1 MERASGVLLHISSL
15 PNKYGIGSFGQS
27 AYEFI
32 NFLKETGQKYWQILP
47 LTTISYGDSPY
58 QSFSA
63 FAGNTHFIDFDVL
76 IKEGYLEESDVSNKN
91 FGKQLHK
98 VDYNK
103 VSYERRPLLEKAVAV
118 FLSKEEHKTSEFEQF
133 VLEND
138 YWLITY
144 AQYMTVK
151 ELNDYKPWYRWP
163 EELRNYNKEYITHY
177 VNQYE
182 RQMYYHLVTQYWFFK
197 QWFDLKAYANQNNIQ
212 IIGDIPIYI
221 ARDSVEMWTQSELFL
236 VDERKNPTVVS
247 GVPPDDFSDDGQ
259 HWGNPIY
266 DWTYMKQN
274 DYKWWVSRMRES
286 YKLYDV
292 VRIDHFRGFESYWEI
307 PSHSKTAATGQW
319 KKGPGIDL
327 FKEIK
332 NQLGDIRV
340 IAEDLGFI
348 TKEVI
353 ELREQTGFPG
363 MKILQHGFS
372 NTDSPDLIHNYSPDL
387 TVWEEKNRFLEGTGS
402 MILDHLNRVIYA
414 CRSERTDDIVFEEFY
429 TKMNSEPE
437 IFNAYDEE
445 GRNIYHTNV
454 MLSIGEKYAVI
465 CAESITDENR
475 RNNII
480 NRLKDS
486 NRDVIEVSFEQM
498 KSFCANIIE
507 VRNSENDNFLIM
519 SETAK
524 NAFKKEQMDILERH
538 CKVISSPLHSI
549 EEAGGGSARCMIAE
563 IF

>member
-98 VDYNK
+98 VNYNK

-372 NTDSPDLIHNYSPDL
+372 NTDSPDLIHNYSPN
-387 TVWEEKNRFLEGTGS
+387 TIAYVGTHDNPTA
-402 MILDHLNRVIYA
+402 LDWYLNYANSTQRDQVDIYLNRRLGEHISDALNRGIASSASHIVIYTMQDLL
-414 CRSERTDDIVFEEFY
+414 RLG
-429 TKMNSEPE
+429 K
-437 IFNAYDEE
+437 E
-445 GRNIYHTNV
+445 GRMNIPSTIGNNWDWRMAPEAITNDV
-454 MLSIGEKYAVI
+454 KEKLYLWTKTYFRMNEALL
-465 CAESITDENR
+465 ESE
-475 RNNII
+475 
-480 NRLKDS
+480 K
-486 NRDVIEVSFEQM
+486 VKVEVKMS
-498 KSFCANIIE
+498 S
-507 VRNSENDNFLIM
+507 SDLIKTT
-519 SETAK
+519 E
-524 NAFKKEQMDILERH
+524 
-538 CKVISSPLHSI
+538 
-549 EEAGGGSARCMIAE
+549 
-563 IF
+563 